1 MQNLNLN
8 KIQKNELAVIVNKWS
23 NIEGDY
29 STTLLQG
36 IAHFKC
42 DSGIMSDAYSKAD
55 VEYMLT
61 NMKQYFDE
69 HGIETDA
76 FYEVL
81 NEHEAN
87 LQFVNCSYELYKFSE
102 KHNVDDED
110 VYSLASE
117 MEAELLAFQL
127 IIGVDKTDSG
137 CYNVYNN

>member
-55 VEYMLT
+55 VKYMLT

-102 KHNVDDED
+102 KHNIDDED

-117 MEAELLAFQL
+117 MEAELLAF
-127 IIGVDKTDSG
+127 
-137 CYNVYNN
+137 

>member
-23 NIEGDY
+23 NIEGNY

-110 VYSLASE
+110 VYILASN
-117 MEAELLAFQL
+117 MEAELLAQL

>member
-1 MQNLNLN
+1 MQNLN
-8 KIQKNELAVIVNKWS
+8 KVQKNELAVIVNKWS

-36 IAHFKC
+36 VAHFKC

-55 VEYMLT
+55 VKYIKT
-61 NMKQYFDE
+61 NMKQYLDE

-102 KHNVDDED
+102 KHNIDDED

-117 MEAELLAFQL
+117 MEAELLAF
-127 IIGVDKTDSG
+127 
-137 CYNVYNN
+137 